1 MTLNR
6 MSLDSAEVARIV
18 TLALAEDV
26 GFGDVTSQA
35 VIPPETTAK
44 AVFRSKES
52 GILCGIPL
60 LLEVYR
66 QLDAGA
72 CVRPCLADGDPLA
85 PGVAVA
91 HVEGPAGSVLTGE
104 RVALNFMQHL
114 SGIATRTRRFVELV
128 AGTEA
133 RIVDTRKTVPG
144 LRTLA
149 KYAVRAGGGRN
160 HRFGLYDGILIKDN
174 HIQAAGGIGAAI
186 ERARG
191 AAPHTLRIEIE
202 TEGLDQ
208 VREALAASAD
218 IILLDNMDLET
229 LREAVRLCN
238 GRALTEASG
247 GVNET
252 TVRAIA
258 ETGVDLI
265 SVGALT
271 HSVTA
276 VDISLDWV

>member
-1 MTLNR
+1 
-6 MSLDSAEVARIV
+6 MSLNPSEASRVVA
-18 TLALAEDV
+18 LALAEDV
-26 GFGDVTSQA
+26 GFGDVTTGAA
-35 VIPPETTAK
+35 VPPEATGR
-44 AVFRSKES
+44 AVFRAKES
-52 GILCGIPL
+52 GVLCGVPL
-60 LLEVYR
+60 MVEVYR
-66 QLDAGA
+66 QLDAAGI
-72 CVRPCLADGDPLA
+72 VRPQLADGDPLA
-85 PGVAVA
+85 PGSEVA
-91 HVEGPAGSVLTGE
+91 HIEGPARSLLTGE
-104 RVALNFMQHL
+104 RVALNFIQYL

-149 KYAVRAGGGRN
+149 KYAVRTGGGHN

-174 HIQAAGGIGAAI
+174 HIQAAGGIAAAI
-186 ERARG
+186 ERSRRK
-191 AAPHTLRIEIE
+191 APHTLRIEIE
-202 TEGLDQ
+202 TEDLAQ
-208 VREALAASAD
+208 VREALAAGAD
-218 IILLDNMDLET
+218 ILLLDNMDLQT
-229 LREAVRLCN
+229 LREAVRLCS
-238 GRALTEASG
+238 GKALTEASG

-276 VDISLDWV
+276 VDISLDWL